1 MTFHNPPTTILKT
14 KQIVFFLRRQL
25 AADKDLITSVRWLS
39 MDKKN
44 GFRNLSVNLLKSVGL
59 MKPGE
64 DLDPESVKTK
74 MVFAVCQLVNFKM
87 YFSTDFK

>member
-1 MTFHNPPTTILKT
+1 M
-14 KQIVFFLRRQL
+14 

-74 MVFAVCQLVNFKM
+74 MVFAACQLVNFKM